1 MLEKKINLLSKDNK
15 ITMITA
21 YDYVSGYIVNKS
33 DAEMILVGD
42 SLGMTTLGYNF
53 TNSVE
58 IDDIIRATQ
67 AISRANITKIL
78 VADLPYQTYE
88 SNYQALDNASRLI
101 SSGADAVKLEGG
113 KEKSEIIRFLADN
126 KISVMGHIGIQPQSI
141 NSNNDYKILGRN
153 SLEKD
158 KIIKDAISVE
168 KSGAFSIVLE
178 LVDKI
183 LAKKITHQLSIPTI
197 GIGSGNFTDGQVQV
211 FNDLIGYSPNKT
223 PKHAKKYDNL
233 FDRAKNSIDSFV
245 NDTRNVS

>member
-33 DAEMILVGD
+33 DAEIILVGD

-53 TNSVE
+53 TNSVK

-88 SNYQALDNASRLI
+88 SNYQALDNASKLI
-101 SSGADAVKLEGG
+101 SFGADAVKLEGG
-113 KEKSEIIRFLADN
+113 EEKSEIIRFLRDN
-126 KISVMGHIGIQPQSI
+126 KIPVMGHIGIQPQSI
-141 NSNNDYKILGRN
+141 NSNNDYKVLGRN

-183 LAKKITHQLSIPTI
+183 LAKKITHKLSIPTI

-211 FNDLIGYSPNKT
+211 FNDLIGYSPNKI

-233 FDRAKNSIDSFV
+233 FDSAKNSIDSFI
-245 NDTRNVS
+245 NETRNVW